1 MALAH
6 TIIMDHA
13 GADAPH
19 VEDLTVA
26 ADQEAPAAV
35 GSMEDAPEVE
45 AQVVALAV
53 RVDPVEEV
61 VMEAVVAT
69 VVVAV
74 GVRICSG

>member
-19 VEDLTVA
+19 AEDLTVA

-45 AQVVALAV
+45 AQVVAVAV
-53 RVDPVEEV
+53 RVDPVAEV
-61 VMEAVVAT
+61 VMEAAVAT
-69 VVVAV
+69 VVAV

>member
-6 TIIMDHA
+6 TIIMDHV

-19 VEDLTVA
+19 AEDLTVA
-26 ADQEAPAAV
+26 VDQEVPAAV
-35 GSMEDAPEVE
+35 GSMEDAPAVE
-45 AQVVALAV
+45 AQVLAVAV
-53 RVDPVEEV
+53 RVDPVAEV